1 LGLVHDG
8 KFLHGR
14 QWLQQ
19 FRDVAARLADRDEEK
34 SVSDE
39 ESMSD
44 DMETSDELDVK
55 RRDFLKGIALVPA
68 SGALLAVSGLPGCA
82 TANKA
87 APTAD
92 AQPSKATGPKSTPE
106 FAGDMLTSDMDGLGP
121 DGKPT
126 GMRATFTGSSR
137 ANAVAAEAMKH
148 KMKLTQEEQAILDGS
163 EGPDK
168 AKLMKILVTFGNAF
182 GAERLVDLGGAPHSN
197 MFIGAGYMKSM
208 IAMLD
213 ECAKAGLKSYAPYTV
228 NPRPYDVYN
237 VQNNPKDMTMVYEGY
252 PLQKELDYVHVR
264 LGAPDLNR
272 RSCACYIDE
281 IGNAPE
287 PGTYVA
293 WAESSAVNYGNSV
306 LGIRTNRN
314 GAGMDLIQAMLGKAP
329 LFGLMTDEGR
339 KAKWLIDVKTS
350 KEPDWGAV
358 GTAIGRKCVEDVPY
372 VTGLDK
378 YFEGGKVTPDN
389 LHLLKAMGSA
399 TASSGAVGLYHVE
412 GVTPDAKELGRD
424 LLEKGYE
431 TYVIDDE
438 EQARI
443 VSTFPNLWP
452 EKDGD
457 PTAAF
462 IGCPH
467 NTYHEIIKWCRLVT
481 DALAEAGQTEAAIPV
496 YMFTPNTVRNRAIME
511 NGELISKAK
520 RAGMHATNM
529 CSVSYAGMKGF
540 SERVRAVTNS
550 AKTRNYSSIRY
561 FPDEI
566 LVKIIVTGKIPKGA

>member
-1 LGLVHDG
+1 M
-8 KFLHGR
+8 
-14 QWLQQ
+14 
-19 FRDVAARLADRDEEK
+19 DRRNFFK
-34 SVSDE
+34 IS
-39 ESMSD
+39 SMAWA
-44 DMETSDELDVK
+44 V
-55 RRDFLKGIALVPA
+55 IALMPK
-68 SGALLAVSGLPGCA
+68 GLFA
-82 TANKA
+82 QAKKA
-87 APTAD
+87 ATRASS
-92 AQPSKATGPKSTPE
+92 AVTGTGKVPDYAK
-106 FAGDMLTSDMDGLGP
+106 DMLLHSDMQGLGP

-126 GMRATFTGSSR
+126 GQKATFTGASK
-137 ANAVAAEAMKH
+137 ANAKAEAAMRR
-148 KMKLTQEEQAILDGS
+148 KMKLTTEEQAILDGK
-163 EGPDK
+163 EGEEK
-168 AKLMKILVTFGNAF
+168 AKLMKILVTFGNTF
-182 GAERLVDLGGAPHSN
+182 GAEKLVDLGGAPHSN
-197 MFIGAGYMKSM
+197 MFIGAEYMSSM
-208 IAMLD
+208 IKMLD

-237 VQNNPKDMTMVYEGY
+237 VQNNVKDMTMIYEGY
-252 PLQKELDYVHVR
+252 KLQRDLDYVHVR
-264 LGAPDLNR
+264 LGAPDLNDR
-272 RSCACYIDE
+272 TCACYLKE

-329 LFGLMTDEGR
+329 KFGLMDDEGR
-339 KAKWLIDVKTS
+339 MAKWLVEVKTS
-350 KEPDWGAV
+350 KEPDWGAI

-378 YFEGGKVTPDN
+378 YFKGGKVTEDN

-412 GVTPDAKELGRD
+412 GVTPDAKEKGKK
-424 LLEKGYE
+424 LLVKGYE
-431 TYVIDDE
+431 TYVIDDK

-467 NTYHEIIKWCRLVT
+467 NSYHEVIKWGKLVT
-481 DALAEAGQTEAAIPV
+481 EALDKAGKTEAAIPV
-496 YMFTPNTVRNRAIME
+496 YLFTPNKVRDRAIE
-511 NGELISKAK
+511 EHGELVSKMK

-540 SERVRAVTNS
+540 SERVRGITNS
-550 AKTRNYSSIRY
+550 AKTRAYSTIRY

-566 LVKIIVTGKIPKGA
+566 LVKAIVTGKIPRGA